1 MSSYEGSTLLKD
13 SILKDNEIVVVSTK
27 LELMGQG
34 YMYDNVGKEFVYE
47 GTTFLLKH
55 AGIRKMP
62 VLPFM
67 GYPHVSVMPR
77 KPTWQISMNDM
88 ELIVT
93 DIK

>member
-1 MSSYEGSTLLKD
+1 MSSDEGST
-13 SILKDNEIVVVSTK
+13 
-27 LELMGQG
+27 
-34 YMYDNVGKEFVYE
+34 
-47 GTTFLLKH
+47 LKH